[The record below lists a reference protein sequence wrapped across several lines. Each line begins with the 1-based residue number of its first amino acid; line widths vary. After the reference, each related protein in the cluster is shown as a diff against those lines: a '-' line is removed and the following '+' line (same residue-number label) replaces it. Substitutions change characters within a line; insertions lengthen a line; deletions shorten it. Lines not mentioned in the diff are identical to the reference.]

1 MTTAGQTTTQSAAAA
16 TRGARARGRALAR
29 AAMWRLAPAY
39 ARRRAR
45 RATAAAALKRLQD
58 DFEHVSKRH
67 GEQIERLED
76 LTRELVRTAESLRR
90 EIAAH
95 ESGEPHG
102 EA

>member
-1 MTTAGQTTTQSAAAA
+1 MTTTGQMRGQSAAAA
-16 TRGARARGRALAR
+16 SSGVRARARALAR
-29 AAMWRLAPAY
+29 AAMWRLTPAY
-39 ARRRAR
+39 ARQRAR
-45 RATAAAALKRLQD
+45 RASEATALRRLQD

-90 EIAAH
+90 EIS
-95 ESGEPHG
+95 ERGPRG